1 MCCTSLR
8 RVIAMIAFGSLA
20 VLLAG
25 TPNWAQV
32 GGGPGGGG
40 KGKRGFAGPGGMG
53 GPAAPPVILPEGLNH
68 VPADATAFAY
78 IRVADSLNGMASQAL
93 LKQLRPDG
101 EQGKLVA
108 QIEKRLGVR
117 LADVESI
124 TVFHLEPPTTAL
136 ATRAK
141 ALAQPA
147 ADKTPEE
154 RPGPLV
160 ALTYAQPVNRKAVLR
175 ALSSR
180 SDSVLPRLSGMFLS
194 DRCVLFGS
202 PADLVNYTAPARRLG
217 PAFDLDDG
225 PFGGPGA
232 QAQWGGPR
240 TTTRTAL
247 SAALALGA
255 EPHLIVAGA
264 QVPVAA
270 RAKVKAAAHDGTLG
284 PYGALLPL
292 QYTTIGLTV
301 DVRNAAEVTL
311 RFMGGD
317 QLTLEAVQAL
327 RTLAELALDEKD
339 TKLPITLS
347 PELHKA
353 VQKAVA
359 QATVDRVAAGQVE
372 MRLRLET
379 NPDEWARA
387 LATAVVGMR

>member
-1 MCCTSLR
+1 M
-8 RVIAMIAFGSLA
+8 A

-32 GGGPGGGG
+32 GGGG
-40 KGKRGFAGPGGMG
+40 KGKRGVAGPGGMG
-53 GPAAPPVILPEGLNH
+53 ALAAPAVILPEGLNH

-78 IRVADSLNGMASQAL
+78 LRIADSLNGPASQAL

-124 TVFHLEPPTTAL
+124 TVFHLEPPPTAL
-136 ATRAK
+136 TARAK
-141 ALAQPA
+141 AMGQPA
-147 ADKTPEE
+147 ADKAPEE

-160 ALTYAQPVNRKAVLR
+160 ALTYAQPVDRKAVLR

-180 SDSVLPRLSGMFLS
+180 SDTLLPRLSGMFLS

-202 PADLVNYTAPARRLG
+202 PADLLNYTTPSRRLG
-217 PAFDLDDG
+217 PAFDPDDFQLG
-225 PFGGPGA
+225 LPGNNPPG
-232 QAQWGGPR
+232 WGGPR

-270 RAKVKAAAHDGTLG
+270 RAKVKAAVHDGTLG

-339 TKLPITLS
+339 TQLPFTLS

-379 NPDEWARA
+379 SPDEWARA
-387 LATAVVGMR
+387 LAQMVVRMR